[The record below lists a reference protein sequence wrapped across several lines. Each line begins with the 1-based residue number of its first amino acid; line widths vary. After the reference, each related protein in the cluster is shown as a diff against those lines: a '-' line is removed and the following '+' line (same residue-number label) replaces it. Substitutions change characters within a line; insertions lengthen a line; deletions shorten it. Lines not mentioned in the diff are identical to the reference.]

1 MSAMNDKASVQQQYT
16 NADGLQIR
24 RMLHQKYSINKQPY
38 DEWISEH
45 YRIQPGMKALE
56 LGCGTGVSWKDA
68 RRWLPDDATL
78 LLTDFSEGMLEIAR
92 ANVPAQPNIAFA
104 QVDIQQIPYENDS
117 FDLVIANAMLYHVP
131 DLGKAISEVARV
143 LKPDGR
149 FICSTTGDNG
159 MHRWFQQV
167 LGEGE
172 RPAMPF
178 SLQNGGA
185 SLEKHFGKAEMRMR
199 EDGLEVTD
207 VEDLVAY
214 VRSMICF
221 AYVHEWPVEQQA
233 CQRLLH
239 YCNLHMTFSKTAYFR
254 ANEWFRHRSNT
265 PDF

>member
-92 ANVPAQPNIAFA
+92 ANVPVQPNIAFA
-104 QVDIQQIPYENDS
+104 QVDIQQIPYEDDS

-131 DLGKAISEVARV
+131 DLDKAISEVARV

-149 FICSTTGDNG
+149 FICSTTGENG
-159 MHRWFQQV
+159 MHQWLQQA

-172 RPAMPF
+172 SPSTPF
-178 SLQNGGA
+178 TLQNGGA
-185 SLEKHFGKAEMRMR
+185 SLERHFSSAEMRMR

-207 VEDLVAY
+207 VNDLAAY
-214 VRSMICF
+214 VRSTISF
-221 AYVHEWPVEQQA
+221 GYLREWSVDELIK
-233 CQRLLH
+233 RL
-239 YCNLHMTFSKTAYFR
+239 
-254 ANEWFRHRSNT
+254 NT
-265 PDF
+265 QMVDGVIRIPKEYGLFLCTHPKKA